1 MIYKLDEN
9 ILIYNLIDKIPI
21 IKNLLL
27 AESCRFFNNIVSHNN
42 GYMNIKQFCIKLK
55 KSIRISIIEKKSELF
70 KKIKQFNILI
80 GQIKL
85 FYLLI
90 KEFEIT
96 YNKIKIMLQ
105 ENYSQ
110 IDFYCFNCK
119 LTFFDLKKFSIVTSK
134 KKTCKIKYN
143 KNYII
148 CNNCIST

>member
-1 MIYKLDEN
+1 MIYELDEN

-27 AESCRFFNNIVSHNN
+27 AESCKFFNNIVSHNN
-42 GYMNIKQFCIKLK
+42 GYMNIKQFCLKLK
-55 KSIRISIIEKKSELF
+55 KNIQISIIEKNNTLSIL
-70 KKIKQFNILI
+70 KKIKHFNILI

-90 KEFEIT
+90 KDFEIT
-96 YNKIKIMLQ
+96 HNKIKFMLKD
-105 ENYSQ
+105 NYPP

-119 LTFFDLKKFSIVTSK
+119 STFFDLKKFSIITSK

-143 KNYII
+143 KKLHDL
-148 CNNCIST
+148 